1 MPETTRYLQLVHPAA
16 LWLLAL
22 VPVAAWLLHRADRK
36 RREAIAAFSSTAL
49 APRLVQGAWRGGAA
63 SRTAAS
69 VLALACLALAAAQ
82 PKLGRHLEHV
92 ERQGADILVAV
103 DTSNSMSAEDAQPS
117 RLEAAKREILGLIA
131 RLQGDRIGIITFSS
145 QAFLYCPLTADYDAA
160 SMFVESIDTRMVSGG
175 GTALVAA
182 LRESARAFEA
192 GEGEAKVVVLI
203 SDGEDWGQGARE
215 EARALAGKGIRIYAI
230 GIGTEEGA
238 PMPVRDQSGKL
249 IDMRRENDRVALTR
263 LRADELQQIAAAG
276 GGKYFHGGTADLGA
290 AAVYDR
296 VSAFGSGRSGY
307 YTFKTYAERFQWPL
321 GIALLLMGLE
331 SLLALRPTRLAR
343 AKASTTGL
351 AALVLLCFLLGSG
364 FSLFQTAASLC
375 RAANRLFQQSKFAE
389 ALDRYT
395 RALQLQPDD
404 PLLHLNS
411 GDALYRQGKLAE
423 AREEFAKAAAGGGY
437 RVASVAHFNSGNAF
451 LREQNTDSAIEE
463 YKNALRCDPA
473 NALAK
478 RNLEL
483 ALRMKKQ
490 QKKQPSQQQNRKQ
503 KPQKQQQNRQQQP
516 TPQPNQKRQ
525 NQNAPQPSRDQQQP
539 QPAQPRQA
547 QAGPM
552 TPEEAR
558 ALLRQAQY
566 EDAKLRRE
574 IARAVPRATQTT
586 GKDW

>member
-22 VPVAAWLLHRADRK
+22 VPVAAWLLYRADRK
-36 RREAIAAFSSTAL
+36 RREAIVAFSSTAL
-49 APRLVQGAWRGGAA
+49 APRLVQGAGQGGAGV
-63 SRTAAS
+63 RTTTS

-82 PKLGRHLEHV
+82 PRLGRRLERV
-92 ERQGADILVAV
+92 EPRGADILVAI
-103 DTSNSMSAEDAQPS
+103 DTSNSMSAQDAQPS

-131 RLQGDRIGIITFSS
+131 RLQGDRIGIITFST

-175 GTALVAA
+175 GTALAAA

-192 GEGEAKVVVLI
+192 GEGEVKVVVLV

-215 EARALAGKGIRIYAI
+215 EARALAAKGIRIYAI

-238 PMPVRDQSGKL
+238 PMPVRDESGKL

-263 LRADELQQIAAAG
+263 LRADELQQIASAG
-276 GGKYFHGGTADLGA
+276 GGKYFHGGAADLGA

-296 VSAFGSGRSGY
+296 VSALGSGRGGY

-321 GIALLLMGLE
+321 GIALLLMGVE
-331 SLLALRPTRLAR
+331 FLLTLRPARPPR
-343 AKASTTGL
+343 AKAPTTGL

-375 RAANRLFQQSKFAE
+375 RAANRLFEQSKFAE
-389 ALDRYT
+389 ALDRYA

-404 PLLHLNS
+404 PLLRLNS
-411 GDALYRQGKLAE
+411 GDALYRQGKFAE

-437 RVASVAHFNSGNAF
+437 RVASAAHFNSGNAF
-451 LREQNTDSAIEE
+451 LREQNIDSAIEE

-490 QKKQPSQQQNRKQ
+490 QQKQPNQQQQNQNR
-503 KPQKQQQNRQQQP
+503 PPPSRNQQQQQV
-516 TPQPNQKRQ
+516 
-525 NQNAPQPSRDQQQP
+525 
-539 QPAQPRQA
+539 AQPRQA
-547 QAGPM
+547 RATPM

-574 IARAVPRATQTT
+574 IARAVPRTAQTT